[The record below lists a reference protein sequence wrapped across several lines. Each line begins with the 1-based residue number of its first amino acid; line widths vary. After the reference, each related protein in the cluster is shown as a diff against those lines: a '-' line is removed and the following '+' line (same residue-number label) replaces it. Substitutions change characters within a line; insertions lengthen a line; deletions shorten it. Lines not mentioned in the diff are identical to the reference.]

1 MMTLESLKDNEER
14 LREDCRDMFFNL
26 CFRTDNL
33 AFEKPGLV
41 AKALFVITERSKGY
55 ADNYDPSFEDFIES
69 VEYVETLLDQLE
81 ELYHAPRH

>member
-1 MMTLESLKDNEER
+1 MIFKDSNSTEETK
-14 LREDCRDMFFNL
+14 REDCRDMFINL

-55 ADNYDPSFEDFIES
+55 ADNYDPSFDDFIES

-81 ELYHAPRH
+81 ELYYAPRH